1 MRTLG
6 PLLSN
11 VWLRDGPLRL
21 FEFRP
26 RERLEPWFCLMTSV
40 YAEVIHC
47 PNNKTSLQSIWIE
60 GRTSFKG
67 QYSEDYVPHGIY
79 RRSFFTTHQ
88 TFNTKGLLLDSRTF
102 SLLTRM
108 SPVAGAA
115 MCRPNLF

>member
-40 YAEVIHC
+40 YVEVIPR
-47 PNNKTSLQSIWIE
+47 PNNKTNLQSIWIE

-79 RRSFFTTHQ
+79 RRSFYNHS
-88 TFNTKGLLLDSRTF
+88 LDTS
-102 SLLTRM
+102 
-108 SPVAGAA
+108 
-115 MCRPNLF
+115 